1 MEAIDYWCSD
11 FKFNWKKFFSKKV
24 NFLELSFA
32 ICYFLLI
39 SFLFKKYLVVYE
51 TIPGIQLYD
60 VLLNFFK
67 PADVSLYIFV
77 ILYTVIFYN
86 YLFLLAY
93 PRMLVCFFIFYST
106 CLLIRFIL
114 LTFINLE
121 PPLMYVEFSDPI
133 LSSSTYEGI
142 KITKD
147 LFFSGHM
154 VTAFCAYFAM
164 PNRKIKILYLVAS
177 IVLALLLIIQ
187 HVHYTIDIVGAYV
200 AVFLIYRVY
209 YEKIYNHSKLSFQ
222 YSKEIINT

>member
-1 MEAIDYWCSD
+1 MEAIDYWYSD
-11 FKFNWKKFFSKKV
+11 FKYNWKKFLSRKS
-24 NFLELSFA
+24 NFIELIFC
-32 ICYFLLI
+32 ILYFLFV
-39 SFLFKKYLVVYE
+39 SYMFKKYLVVYE

-60 VLLNFFK
+60 VLLDFFK
-67 PADVSLYIFV
+67 PADVSVYIFV

-93 PRMLVCFFIFYST
+93 PRMLVCFFIFYAT
-106 CLLIRFIL
+106 CLFIRFIL

-121 PPLMYVEFSDPI
+121 PPLLYQEFSDPI

-154 VTAFCAYFAM
+154 VTMFCAYFAM
-164 PNRKIKILYLVAS
+164 PNRWLKYFYLLAS
-177 IVLALLLIIQ
+177 IVLAILLLIQ
-187 HVHYTIDIVGAYV
+187 HVHYTIDILGAYI

-209 YEKIYNHSKLSFQ
+209 YEKIYHHSKSSFQ
-222 YSKEIINT
+222 YSKEIIHY

>member
-1 MEAIDYWCSD
+1 MEAIDYWFLD
-11 FKFNWKKFFSKKV
+11 LKYNWKKFLSKKG
-24 NFLELSFA
+24 NFIELLF
-32 ICYFLLI
+32 CVLYFLFV

-60 VLLNFFK
+60 IMLDFFK
-67 PADVSLYIFV
+67 PADVSVYIFV
-77 ILYTVIFYN
+77 LLYTIIFFN
-86 YLFLLAY
+86 YLFLIAY
-93 PRMLVCFFIFYST
+93 PRMLVCFFIFYAT

-114 LTFINLE
+114 LSFINLE
-121 PPLMYVEFSDPI
+121 PPLMYQEFSDPI

-154 VTAFCAYFAM
+154 VTVFCAYFAM
-164 PNRKIKILYLVAS
+164 PNRILKFLYLIGSVL
-177 IVLALLLIIQ
+177 LALLLIVQ
-187 HVHYTIDIVGAYV
+187 HVHYTIDILGAYV

-222 YSKEIINT
+222 YSKEIIHH

>member
-1 MEAIDYWCSD
+1 MEAVDYWYSD
-11 FKFNWKKFFSKKV
+11 FIFNWKKFLSKRS
-24 NFLELSFA
+24 NFFELLFC
-32 ICYFLLI
+32 IIYFVFI

-60 VLLNFFK
+60 VLLDIFK
-67 PADVSLYIFV
+67 PADVSIYIFV
-77 ILYTVIFYN
+77 LLYTVIFYN

-114 LTFINLE
+114 LSFINLE
-121 PPLMYVEFSDPI
+121 PPLLYVEFSDPI

-154 VTAFCAYFAM
+154 VTMFCAYFAM
-164 PNRKIKILYLVAS
+164 PNKTIKYLYLIAS
-177 IVLALLLIIQ
+177 ILLAILLLIQ
-187 HVHYTIDIVGAYV
+187 HVHYTIDIIGAYV

-222 YSKEIINT
+222 YSKEIIHY

>member
-1 MEAIDYWCSD
+1 MEAIDYWYAD
-11 FKFNWKKFFSKKV
+11 FKINWKKFLSKRS
-24 NFLELSFA
+24 NFIELFFCV
-32 ICYFLLI
+32 IYFLLV

-60 VLLNFFK
+60 ILLEYFK
-67 PADVSLYIFV
+67 PADVSVYIFV
-77 ILYTVIFYN
+77 LLYTIIFYN

-93 PRMLVCFFIFYST
+93 PRMLVCFFIFYAT

-121 PPLMYVEFSDPI
+121 PPLMYQEFSDPI

-154 VTAFCAYFAM
+154 VTAFCSYFAM
-164 PNRKIKILYLVAS
+164 PNRTLKIVFLVGS
-177 IVLALLLIIQ
+177 IALALLLIIQ
-187 HVHYTIDIVGAYV
+187 HVHYTIDILGAYV

-209 YEKIYNHSKLSFQ
+209 YEKIYKQSKLSYQ
-222 YSKEIINT
+222 YSNEIINY